1 MFENGHERLNIS
13 ILMLLNLLRYSLYR
27 EKNIL
32 KKQISI

>member
-27 EKNIL
+27 ETKHFEKTN
-32 KKQISI
+32 